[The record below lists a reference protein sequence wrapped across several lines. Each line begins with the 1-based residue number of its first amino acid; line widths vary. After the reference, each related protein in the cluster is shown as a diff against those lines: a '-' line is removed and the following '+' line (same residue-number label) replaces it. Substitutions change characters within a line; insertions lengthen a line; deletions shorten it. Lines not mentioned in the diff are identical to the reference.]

1 MWAIF
6 CKGQQV
12 SRPFPTEREIWHY
25 ARKSSL
31 ITNRRLTSGFE
42 IRQLAAAL
50 LQKLNSETFSEA
62 RS

>member
-6 CKGQQV
+6 RNGLRV

-31 ITNRRLTSGFE
+31 IACRRLLQGFE
-42 IRQLAAAL
+42 IRQLA
-50 LQKLNSETFSEA
+50 TDEA
-62 RS
+62 V

>member
-31 ITNRRLTSGFE
+31 IANRRLMSGFE